1 MLIALGIESTAHN
14 LGIGIVTEEGEILAN
29 VIYRYK
35 TKEGGI
41 HPREAA
47 NFMIE
52 VAPKAVK
59 EALEKAGVSIQDIGL
74 IAFAR
79 APGLGPCLRVG
90 ATLARFLAL
99 KYKKPLVGVN
109 HCVAHIEIGR
119 LVTGL
124 EDPVT
129 LYASGGNTQVIAYS
143 EGRYRVFVETLDIG
157 VGNLLDHVAMELG
170 LGFPGGPKIEEL
182 AKQGKRYIKLPYP
195 VKGQDLQFSGILTK
209 VRELKQYFDPADIA
223 FSVQETVF
231 AALVEVTERCIALLG
246 KDEVMLVGGVAK
258 NKRLQ
263 EMLRI
268 MAEDRGA
275 EFRVPPGDLCEDNGA
290 MIAWTGILKYKS
302 QGPDRLE
309 DTIPKQRERTDE
321 VEIPWRK

>member
-1 MLIALGIESTAHN
+1 MLALGIETTAHN
-14 LGIGIVTEEGEILAN
+14 LGIGIVSDKGEILAN

-35 TKEGGI
+35 TEKGGI

-47 NFMIE
+47 RFMVE
-52 VAPKAVK
+52 HAHSALA
-59 EALEKAGVSIQDIGL
+59 EALQQAGTTIKEIDL

-99 KYKKPLVGVN
+99 KYGKPLVGVN
-109 HCVAHIEIGR
+109 HCIAHVEIGR

-124 EDPVT
+124 QDPVT
-129 LYASGGNTQVIAYS
+129 LYVSGGNTQVIAYS
-143 EGRYRVFVETLDIG
+143 AKRYRVFGETLDVG

-182 AKQGKRYIKLPYP
+182 ARKGKKYIKLPYP

-209 VRELKQYFDPADIA
+209 IRELKEFFPPEDIA

-231 AALVEVTERCIALLG
+231 AALVEVTERCLALLG
-246 KDEVMLVGGVAK
+246 KQEVLLVGGVAR
-258 NKRLQ
+258 NNRLR

-268 MAEDRGA
+268 MCEDRGA
-275 EFRVPPGDLCEDNGA
+275 SFAVPPHDLCEDNGA
-290 MIAWTGILKYKS
+290 MIAWTGILKYKYS
-302 QGPDRLE
+302 GPDKLE
-309 DTIPKQRERTDE
+309 DTVPKQRERIDE
-321 VEIPWRK
+321 VEVPWRAD